1 VGIKEAANPAE
12 RAMQITLINHAC
24 VKIAMGGVA
33 VLCDP
38 WIDGPVFNFGWDLLI
53 KTPMDIDAIMAGVTH
68 IWISHEHPDHFS
80 PKFLEEIARQYAGR
94 VPILFQK
101 TRDRRVKT
109 FCESRGFAVIEL
121 PDRVRRP
128 LGGIEVMC
136 GTSEFYDSWLFLS
149 DGSARVL
156 NLNDCRERDDSA
168 LRKLSRCVGPLDVLL
183 TQFSYAAWKGGTA
196 DAHYRA
202 LAARQKLDVVA
213 AQTRILRPRYVVPFA
228 SFIYFSN
235 QENAYLNDRVNQP
248 DDAHAAIAA
257 AGGQPE
263 ILFPGDCWDSN
274 KPDDETAARERY
286 HEVYAGLPSLPLR
299 PPGDTVPL
307 AVLEREFADYRA
319 KIYAKNSRLLIGLLR
334 HLPVLGAFRPV
345 TIRLTD
351 LDTLVSVSVVD
362 GFAVVPR
369 GEPDAAMHSS
379 SLSFI
384 FRNEFGYDT
393 LTVNG
398 RFDATPAGFARMTKS
413 LAIGSLNAM
422 GLSVS
427 PRLLLNLPIVLILLR
442 LLVTVLRTMSSGSG
456 RTKAELQ

>member
-1 VGIKEAANPAE
+1 
-12 RAMQITLINHAC
+12 MQITLINHAC
-24 VKIAMGGVA
+24 VKLAIGDIA

-38 WIDGPVFNFGWDLLI
+38 WIDGPVFNFGWDLLV

-80 PKFLEEIARQYAGR
+80 PKFLDQIAGPYAGR
-94 VPILFQK
+94 IPILFQN
-101 TRDRRVKT
+101 TRDKRVKT
-109 FCESRGFAVIEL
+109 FCESRGFTVIEL
-121 PDRVRRP
+121 PDRTRLP
-128 LGGIEVMC
+128 LGGVQVMC
-136 GTSEFYDSWLFLS
+136 GTSEFYDSWLYLS

-168 LRKLSRCVGPLDVLL
+168 LRKLARCVGPLDLLL

-202 LAARQKLDVVA
+202 LAARQKLEVVA
-213 AQTRILRPRYVVPFA
+213 AQTRLLRPRYVVPFA

-235 QENAYLNDRVNQP
+235 QENAYLNDRVNRP
-248 DDAHAAIAA
+248 DDADAAIAA
-257 AGGQPE
+257 AGGQPV
-263 ILFPGDCWDSN
+263 ILFPGESWDSN

-286 HEVYAGLPSLPLR
+286 RAVYAGLPSLPLR
-299 PPGDTVPL
+299 PPGDTISL
-307 AVLEREFADYRA
+307 AVLGREFADYRA
-319 KIYAKNSRLLIGLLR
+319 KIYAKNSRGLIVLLR
-334 HLPVLGAFRPV
+334 RLPVLGAFRPV

-362 GFAVVPR
+362 GFAVVPQ
-369 GEPDAAMHSS
+369 GEPDVAMHSS

-398 RFDATPAGFARMTKS
+398 RFDATPAGFAKMTKS

-442 LLVTVLRTMSSGSG
+442 LLVTVLRTMSHGGG
-456 RTKAELQ
+456 RGKTEFQ

>member
-1 VGIKEAANPAE
+1 
-12 RAMQITLINHAC
+12 MQVTLINHAC
-24 VKIAMGGVA
+24 VKIALGDIV

-38 WIDGPVFNFGWDLLI
+38 WIDGPVFNFGWDLLV
-53 KTPMDIDAIMAGVTH
+53 KTPMDIDAIMADVTH

-80 PKFLEEIARQYAGR
+80 PKFLDQIAGQYAGR

-109 FCESRGFAVIEL
+109 FCESRGFTVVEL

-136 GTSEFYDSWLFLS
+136 GTSEFYDSWLYLS
-149 DGSARVL
+149 DGSAHAL
-156 NLNDCRERDDSA
+156 NLNDCRERDESA
-168 LRKLSRCVGPLDVLL
+168 LRKLAGCVGPLDVLL
-183 TQFSYAAWKGGTA
+183 TQFSYAAWKGGAA
-196 DAHYRA
+196 DAQYRA

-228 SFIYFSN
+228 SLIYFSN
-235 QENAYLNDRVNQP
+235 QENAYLNDHVNKP

-257 AGGQPE
+257 AGARPV
-263 ILFPGDCWDSN
+263 ILFPGDHWDST
-274 KPDDETAARERY
+274 KPDDNAAARQRY
-286 HEVYAGLPSLPLR
+286 RVVYAGLAGLPLR

-307 AVLEREFADYRA
+307 AALEREFVAYRA

-334 HLPVLGAFRPV
+334 RLPALGAFRPV

-351 LDTLVSVSVVD
+351 LDTLVSVSVID
-362 GFAVVPR
+362 GFAVVSG

-442 LLVTVLRTMSSGSG
+442 LLVTVLRTMSSGG
-456 RTKAELQ
+456 ERAKAEF

>member
-1 VGIKEAANPAE
+1 
-12 RAMQITLINHAC
+12 MQITLINHAC
-24 VKIAMGGVA
+24 VKIAIGDIA

-53 KTPMDIDAIMAGVTH
+53 KTPLDIDAIMAGVTH

-80 PKFLEEIARQYAGR
+80 PKFLEQIAGQYASR
-94 VPILFQK
+94 IPILFQK
-101 TRDRRVKT
+101 TRDKRVKT
-109 FCESRGFAVIEL
+109 FCESRGFTVIEL

-128 LGGIEVMC
+128 LGGVAVMC
-136 GTSEFYDSWLFLS
+136 GTSEFYDSWLYLS

-156 NLNDCRERDDSA
+156 NLNDCRERDERA
-168 LRKLSRCVGPLDVLL
+168 LRRLARCVGPLDLLL

-202 LAARQKLDVVA
+202 LAAQQKLAVVGL
-213 AQTRILRPRYVVPFA
+213 QTRILRPRHVVPFA

-235 QENAYLNDRVNQP
+235 RENAYLNDRVNRP

-257 AGGQPE
+257 TGGQPV
-263 ILFPGDCWDSN
+263 ILFPGDRWDSN
-274 KPDDETAARERY
+274 KPYDDSAARERY
-286 HEVYAGLPSLPLR
+286 HVVYADLPGLPLR

-307 AVLEREFADYRA
+307 AVLQREFADYRA
-319 KIYAKNSRLLIGLLR
+319 KIYAKNSGLLIGLLR
-334 HLPVLGAFRPV
+334 RLPGLGAFRPV

-351 LDTLVSVSVVD
+351 LDTLVSVSVLD
-362 GFAVVPR
+362 GFAVVA
-369 GEPDAAMHSS
+369 GCEPDAAMHSS

-442 LLVTVLRTMSSGSG
+442 LLVTVLHTMSSGSG
-456 RTKAELQ
+456 RAKAEFQ